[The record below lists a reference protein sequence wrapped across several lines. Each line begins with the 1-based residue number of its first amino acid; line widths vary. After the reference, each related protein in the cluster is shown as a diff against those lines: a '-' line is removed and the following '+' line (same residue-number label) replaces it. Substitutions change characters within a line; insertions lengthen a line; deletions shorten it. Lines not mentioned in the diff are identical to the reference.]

1 MPEPVGEGDLTDQ
14 WTRFKKEFGLFLTAI
29 GKGDS
34 ASAVKLAIFLRVAG
48 QRIND
53 MHEAL
58 VFGEG
63 EDKEDY
69 ATVIKK
75 LDAQCVRRTSR
86 HVIRDRFFQMKQE
99 QRTVD
104 QFVADLRK
112 NVKDCNFGALKDDLM
127 LLDNERMRRR
137 LFETDKLELAK
148 AIQMCQSMEATLAD
162 LQQWTVKK
170 PVGEEMVA
178 EIETG
183 ERKGSEEVA
192 AMNKGLFRKAETKLN
207 REDRRGAEGS
217 ECSRCG
223 TFHRPRQCPAYGQR
237 CAKCHQLN
245 HFARKCHAK
254 ERTHLVSTYQEDIL
268 SVTVRK
274 VGKKLLGT
282 LQFAMKKGRVALQCQ
297 LDTAATCNVL
307 SLKDHRTLG
316 EPPLERSATT
326 LTMYDGSIQRSLGRC
341 FLQVLDPEEQTQT
354 LLFEV
359 LKSEHHSLLSL
370 DTCLTLKLLT
380 YKPEEVSVVNSGCK
394 ITKQQILS
402 QFADLFTGV
411 RCLSGEYGI
420 DLDEKVLPV
429 QNRPRKIPHTMRAA
443 VESKLVQLEHAGV
456 IASVNQPTDWIS
468 NITTVWK
475 PDKKQVRICLDPRDL
490 NKAIRRNHF
499 NMPTIDDVLPNLKE
513 AKLFSLLDAKD
524 GFLQIKLSERSSLL
538 TTFWGPQGRYRWL
551 RLPSGVSSA
560 PEEFQ
565 QRLQQALHGLTG
577 VAVVADDIQ
586 VYGMEEARLNQLL
599 DRARD
604 QHLKL
609 NKDKMRLH
617 LTEVLYIGHV
627 ISAKGIQPDPS
638 KVEGI
643 CGMPEPKGPVD
654 VRRYLGMCNYLARYI
669 PKLSEESEPLRKL
682 TESDSEFKWGEKEKQ
697 AFQNLKDLIAKQQLL
712 AFYDVRKPV
721 VLQCDASTECLGATL
736 LQEGCPVA
744 SVSRSLTR
752 SERNYVA
759 LELEC
764 LAIVF
769 ACQKFDQYI
778 FGKHIRVETDHK
790 PLEIIIKKSILAAP
804 KRLQRMLLQLQRYS
818 LDVVYRPG
826 EQQVVADTLSRAPLS
841 QTATEWTPDEVV
853 FQLQD
858 IKESEYI
865 PISDQCIAD
874 VRKAGLQDEE
884 QMALRKV
891 ITLGWPSVISHVPEV
906 VRSYWNFRDT
916 MTVQDGIVYKAGQV
930 VIR

>member
-1 MPEPVGEGDLTDQ
+1 MTTD
-14 WTRFKKEFGLFLTAI
+14 
-29 GKGDS
+29 
-34 ASAVKLAIFLRVAG
+34 
-48 QRIND
+48 
-53 MHEAL
+53 
-58 VFGEG
+58 
-63 EDKEDY
+63 
-69 ATVIKK
+69 
-75 LDAQCVRRTSR
+75 
-86 HVIRDRFFQMKQE
+86 
-99 QRTVD
+99 
-104 QFVADLRK
+104 
-112 NVKDCNFGALKDDLM
+112 
-127 LLDNERMRRR
+127 
-137 LFETDKLELAK
+137 
-148 AIQMCQSMEATLAD
+148 
-162 LQQWTVKK
+162 
-170 PVGEEMVA
+170 
-178 EIETG
+178 
-183 ERKGSEEVA
+183 
-192 AMNKGLFRKAETKLN
+192 
-207 REDRRGAEGS
+207 
-217 ECSRCG
+217 
-223 TFHRPRQCPAYGQR
+223 
-237 CAKCHQLN
+237 
-245 HFARKCHAK
+245 
-254 ERTHLVSTYQEDIL
+254 QEDIL

-274 VGKKLLGT
+274 VGKKLIGT
-282 LQFAMKKGRVALQCQ
+282 LQFAVKKGRVALQCQ

-326 LTMYDGSIQRSLGRC
+326 LTIYDGSVQRSLGRC
-341 FLQVLDPEEQTQT
+341 FLQVLDPEERTQT

-370 DTCLTLKLLT
+370 DSCLILKLLT
-380 YKPEEVSVVNSGCK
+380 YKLEEVSVVNSGCK

-402 QFADLFTGV
+402 QFADLFTGLG
-411 RCLSGEYGI
+411 CLSGEYDI

-443 VESKLVQLEHAGV
+443 VESKLVQLEQAGV
-456 IASVNQPTDWIS
+456 IASVDQPTDWIS

-524 GFLQIKLSERSSLL
+524 GFLQIKLSERSSFL

-551 RLPSGVSSA
+551 RLRFGVSSA

-565 QRLQQALHGLTG
+565 RRLQQALHGLTG
-577 VAVVADDIQ
+577 VAVVADDIL
-586 VYGMEEARLNQLL
+586 VYGVGKAMEEARLNHDANLLQLL
-599 DRARD
+599 DRARE

-627 ISAKGIQPDPS
+627 ISTKGIQPDPS
-638 KVEGI
+638 KVEAI
-643 CGMPEPKGPVD
+643 CGMPEPKGPAD

-697 AFQNLKDLIAKQQLL
+697 VFLKLKDLIAKQQLL
-712 AFYDVRKPV
+712 SFYDVRKPV
-721 VLQCDASTECLGATL
+721 VLQCDASTEGLGATL
-736 LQEGCPVA
+736 LQERCPVA

-752 SERNYVA
+752 SEQNYVA

-778 FGKHIRVETDHK
+778 FGKHIQVETDHK

-804 KRLQRMLLQLQRYS
+804 RRLQRMLLQLQRYS

-841 QTATEWTPDEVV
+841 QTATEWKLDEVV

-865 PISDQCIAD
+865 PISDQRIAE

-891 ITLGWPSVISHVPEV
+891 ITLGWPSVISQVPEV
-906 VRSYWNFRDT
+906 VRSYWISRHYDCSGWYL
-916 MTVQDGIVYKAGQV
+916 VQSRAAGHSIEDEARYTSAFALQPSGRPVHSEKGSRCGILAWHE
-930 VIR
+930 